1 MKPQSARHEPA
12 ENDVHRAA
20 LLKGLIDTIEFSA
33 RQAISEGLGDELRA
47 RLAHVLGDSRT
58 AAPPPAVAPAPPP
71 HAGIAG
77 VDIDRLMGLLH
88 CVQALDEHARRAKA
102 DSPAARRDA
111 TCRDFLR
118 TEIERL
124 KGRTTA

>member
-1 MKPQSARHEPA
+1 MNPQSARHEPA

-47 RLAHVLGDSRT
+47 RLARVLGEDRA
-58 AAPPPAVAPAPPP
+58 AAPAAEPAPAPR
-71 HAGIAG
+71 AGIAG

-88 CVQALDEHARRAKA
+88 CVQALDEHARRVKA